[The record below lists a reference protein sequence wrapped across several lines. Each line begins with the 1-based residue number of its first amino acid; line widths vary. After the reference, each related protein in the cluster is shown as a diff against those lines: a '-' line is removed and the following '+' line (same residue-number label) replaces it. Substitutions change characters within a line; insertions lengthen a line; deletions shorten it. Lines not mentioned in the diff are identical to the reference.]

1 MTFSFSPGLSVD
13 LEKDEI
19 TGGLIA
25 RTTTVL
31 ASVPAIILAMRGI
44 YLELI
49 SGVTFKDPSAGSNIA
64 TPGIVAQPFASVT
77 ARAFQLPENGFKLGA
92 TTTSIVDDS
101 TSEPTVRTSL
111 ALAMGVPSG
120 STIFTL

>member
-1 MTFSFSPGLSVD
+1 MTDNFSPGLSVD
-13 LEKDEI
+13 LENEVI
-19 TGGLIA
+19 TGGLMA
-25 RTTTVL
+25 KTTTVL
-31 ASVPAIILAMRGI
+31 ASVPAIIFATRGI
-44 YLELI
+44 YLELA
-49 SGVTFKDPSAGSNIA
+49 SGVTFKEPSAGSKDA

-77 ARAFQLPENGFKLGA
+77 ARPFQLPEKGKRLAA

-101 TSEPTVRTSL
+101 ISEPTVRTSL